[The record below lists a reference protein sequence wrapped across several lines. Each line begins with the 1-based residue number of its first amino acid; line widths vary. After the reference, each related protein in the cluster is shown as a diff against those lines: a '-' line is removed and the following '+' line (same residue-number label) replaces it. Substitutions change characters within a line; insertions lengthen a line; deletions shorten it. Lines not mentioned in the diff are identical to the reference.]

1 MSAADVL
8 EITAL
13 TLRIGLVST
22 LLILLPGVA
31 LGWVLARREFRGRS
45 LVQTLVALP
54 MVLPP
59 VAVGLLL
66 LKLLSRSSP
75 VGRAIES
82 LFGGPVLLT
91 WWAAALAAAAMS
103 FPLLVRGAEAGF
115 AAVPERLEHVARS
128 LGASRMRVLA
138 SITLPLAARGI
149 LHGVVFAFARGM
161 GEFGAT
167 VLVAGHIPGQTETL
181 ALGMYARIE
190 EFRDRDALILAAV
203 SVVLAFAITYAAES
217 LLRRGA
223 AAPGARRSSANGARA
238 TSGAGPGAGAAS

>member
-1 MSAADVL
+1 MNAAELL

-13 TLRIGLVST
+13 TLRVGLVST
-22 LLILLPGVA
+22 LLILVPGIA
-31 LGWVLARREFRGRS
+31 LGYVLARRDFRGRS
-45 LVQTLVALP
+45 LVQTLVTLP

-66 LKLLSRSSP
+66 LKLLSRDSP
-75 VGRAIES
+75 MGRAIES
-82 LFGGPVLLT
+82 LLGGPILLT
-91 WWAAALAAAAMS
+91 WWAAALAAAVMS

-115 AAVPERLEHVARS
+115 TAVPLRLEQVARS
-128 LGASRMRVLA
+128 LGSSRMRVMC

-167 VLVAGHIPGQTETL
+167 TLVAGHIPGETETL

-190 EFRDRDALILAAV
+190 DFRDGEAMALAGV
-203 SVVLAFAITYAAES
+203 SVALAFGITFAAET
-217 LLRRGA
+217 LLRR
-223 AAPGARRSSANGARA
+223 ARS
-238 TSGAGPGAGAAS
+238 